1 MKKITIVC
9 LAIGLFIGNADAAY
23 TRGHLRRNGTYV
35 SGYHHTKADKTRI
48 NNYSTR
54 GNYNPFTGKA
64 GTKPLTK
71 YGY

>member
-1 MKKITIVC
+1 MKKIIILC
-9 LAIGLFIGNADAAY
+9 LGIGLFVGNADAAY
-23 TRGHLRRNGTYV
+23 TRGYVRRNGTYV
-35 SGYHHTKADKTRI
+35 SGHYRTNPDSTRI

-54 GNYNPFTGKA
+54 GNYNPFTGKS

>member
-1 MKKITIVC
+1 MKKIIILC
-9 LAIGLFIGNADAAY
+9 LGIGFFVGNADAAY
-23 TRGHLRRNGTYV
+23 TRGYVRRNGTYV
-35 SGYHHTKADKTRI
+35 SGHYRTNPDSTRI